1 MDIITERL
9 KLKDVFPDKAKNLIT
24 NYKLGADPDY
34 IRKGLVAEKTEVDT
48 DANTITSYITTSAVD
63 RDKEIVAPE
72 GAMLDERRISKTSY
86 CHMGT

>member
-34 IRKGLVAEKTEVDT
+34 IRKGLVAEKKGDCSSRRGNV
-48 DANTITSYITTSAVD
+48 
-63 RDKEIVAPE
+63 
-72 GAMLDERRISKTSY
+72 RRISKTSY